1 MEIKQ
6 AEQKIFNVVWES
18 NVDGEIFYEFY
29 PCDTIEVAR
38 AKMTECTKLKAIFSM
53 LTLKTAQSKVVKTD
67 ISLWTRPMI
76 IGKIFIS
83 KNQGCLLKTILE
95 KIKKSC

>member
-38 AKMTECTKLKAIFSM
+38 AKMTECINDVNTKGHFFYADPEDCTIESSENKYFIM
-53 LTLKTAQSKVVKTD
+53 DETD
-67 ISLWTRPMI
+67 DYWEDIY
-76 IGKIFIS
+76 
-83 KNQGCLLKTILE
+83 
-95 KIKKSC
+95 IKESRLFVEDNS

>member
-38 AKMTECTKLKAIFSM
+38 AKMTECIND
-53 LTLKTAQSKVVKTD
+53 VKTEGHFLNADTEDCTIESSEDRYFIMDETDDYWED
-67 ISLWTRPMI
+67 IY
-76 IGKIFIS
+76 
-83 KNQGCLLKTILE
+83 
-95 KIKKSC
+95 IKESRLFVEDNS

>member
-38 AKMTECTKLKAIFSM
+38 AKMTECINDVNTKGHFFYADPEDCTIESSEDRYFIM
-53 LTLKTAQSKVVKTD
+53 DETD
-67 ISLWTRPMI
+67 DYWEDIY
-76 IGKIFIS
+76 
-83 KNQGCLLKTILE
+83 
-95 KIKKSC
+95 IKESRLFVEDNS

>member
-38 AKMTECTKLKAIFSM
+38 AKMTECINDVQTEGHFLNADHEDCTIESSEDRYFIM
-53 LTLKTAQSKVVKTD
+53 DETD
-67 ISLWTRPMI
+67 DYWEDIY
-76 IGKIFIS
+76 
-83 KNQGCLLKTILE
+83 
-95 KIKKSC
+95 IKESRLFVEDNS

>member
-38 AKMTECTKLKAIFSM
+38 AKMTECINDVNTKGHFFYADPEDCTIESSENKYFIM
-53 LTLKTAQSKVVKTD
+53 DETDDYWEDICIKESKLFVED
-67 ISLWTRPMI
+67 NS
-76 IGKIFIS
+76 
-83 KNQGCLLKTILE
+83 
-95 KIKKSC
+95 